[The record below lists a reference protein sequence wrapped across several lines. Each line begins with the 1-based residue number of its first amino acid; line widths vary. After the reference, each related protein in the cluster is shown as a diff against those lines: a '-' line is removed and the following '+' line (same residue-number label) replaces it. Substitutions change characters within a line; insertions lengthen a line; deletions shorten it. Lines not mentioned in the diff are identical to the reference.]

1 MTKFVARRGTLG
13 FAPEVTR
20 GTPVAPTYWMPWAKM
35 SFADQIE
42 SASESQGMGNI
53 ADQDSFY
60 VTMVMGEGD
69 IDAQIYDNGLGFIL
83 ESLLGAAPSSS
94 GSNPYTHVFTLSQTN
109 QAKTLSVY
117 WQDPDR
123 NYMFPMCVVE
133 SLKITVAPT
142 GMVEYTVHFKSKTAR
157 NWATLTPVFTS
168 VGNKFLHQHLVF
180 KLAAN
185 IAGLAAASAIS
196 LKNLELNINRN
207 TIFDQVMGTS
217 EPEDILSQ
225 PISIEGSLTL
235 NLEDDTYRNY
245 MLAGT
250 YRAMEIRLTRVAASS
265 QLTTQF
271 PRVSFMQW
279 EPDYSL
285 NEIAKQKINFKCNYD
300 SANALQIISTATLIN
315 GFLSY

>member
-35 SFADQIE
+35 SFADKIM
-42 SASESQGMGNI
+42 SASESQAMGNI

-69 IDAQIYDNGLGFIL
+69 IDAQIYDNGLGFIF
-83 ESLLGAAPSSS
+83 ESLLGAGPVTS
-94 GSNPYTHVFTLSQTN
+94 GSNPYTHTFTMSQTN

-133 SLKITVAPT
+133 SLKITMAPN
-142 GMVEYTVHFKSKTAR
+142 GMVEYTVHFKSKRAKD
-157 NWATLTPVFTS
+157 WATLTPVFTTL
-168 VGNKFLHQHLVF
+168 GNKFLHQHLQF
-180 KLAAN
+180 RIAAN
-185 IAGLAAASAIS
+185 IAGLAAATPIS
-196 LKNLELNINRN
+196 LKGLELNFNRN
-207 TIFDQVMGTS
+207 TIFDQLMGTS

-225 PISIEGSLTL
+225 PISIEGNLTL
-235 NLEDDTYRNY
+235 NLEDNTYHDY
-245 MLAGT
+245 MMNGT
-250 YRAMEIRLTRVAASS
+250 YKSMEIKLVKTAATS
-265 QLTTQF
+265 QITTQY

-279 EPDYSL
+279 EPDYSI

-315 GFLSY
+315 SFVSY